1 MAKIADSAVLVTGGG
16 RGIGRALVDEALKRG
31 ARRVYVGT
39 RKPLTHSDDRV
50 MPLILD
56 VTDAAQI
63 RMAVDEVDALDILI
77 NNAGVTTFDDLSDAA
92 VLQQQLAVNL
102 FGPHAVTQAFLPSLS
117 RSAAIV
123 NIHSLA
129 SIAPTPFSPAYS
141 ISKAA
146 ALSMTQAL
154 RMHLADKGVTVHAVL
169 PGPVDTQMN
178 ADLSIP
184 LPMASPE
191 SVAAAILDGI
201 EAGDDD
207 IFPDPVSAELAEGWR
222 NGVVKALEGQFA
234 TLPRSM

>member
-39 RKPLTHSDDRV
+39 RKTLTHQDGRVTPLTV
-50 MPLILD
+50 D

-63 RMAVDEVDALDILI
+63 RRAVDEVEALDILI
-77 NNAGVTTFDDLSDAA
+77 NNAGVTAFDDLSDLA
-92 VLQQQLAVNL
+92 VLEQQIAVNL
-102 FGPHAVTQAFLPSLS
+102 YGPRAVIQAFLPLLS
-117 RSAAIV
+117 RGSAIV
-123 NIHSLA
+123 NVHSLA

-146 ALSMTQAL
+146 GLSMTQAL
-154 RMHLADKGVTVHAVL
+154 RMHLADSGVSVHAVL
-169 PGPVDTQMN
+169 PGPVDTEMN
-178 ADLSIP
+178 ADLDIP
-184 LPMASPE
+184 LPMASAE
-191 SVAAAILDGI
+191 SVAAAILDGV

-222 NGVVKALEGQFA
+222 NSVVKALEGQFA
-234 TLPRSM
+234 TLPKSR